1 MRQPGLVD
9 YPAKPLGNIAV
20 EQVGDDVELAFDKG
34 QLRNIE
40 MLTMTDA
47 RKLHSLLG
55 QVVEPRGQHIDAVFD
70 IVIDGP
76 PSHESGRF
84 VDVED
89 ADGRSI
95 QVGDWVQRDDG
106 YWVLRLPDP
115 RPPRAAIDAVLAL
128 HTPVDIEPSETICHE
143 CSWQLPNGQYFGKL
157 VEWPC
162 PTVQALTD
170 ALGVEP
176 SNTGSER

>member
-1 MRQPGLVD
+1 MRQPGRGD

-20 EQVGDDVELAFDKG
+20 EQVGDDVKLAFDKG

-47 RKLHSLLG
+47 RKLHALLS
-55 QVVEPRGQHIDAVFD
+55 QVVEPGGRRID
-70 IVIDGP
+70 IVFDGP

-84 VDVED
+84 VEVED

-95 QVGDWVQRDDG
+95 EVGDWIHRDDH

-115 RPPRAAIDAVLAL
+115 RALLSAVQNVLAL
-128 HTPVDIEPSETICHE
+128 CDEADRADPIAGMTDTESVR
-143 CSWQLPNGQYFGKL
+143 K
-157 VEWPC
+157 
-162 PTVQALTD
+162 ALID
-170 ALGVEP
+170 ALEGGE
-176 SNTGSER
+176 